1 MRWLQKGRGEVGFS
15 LHVCTQTC
23 SGQVMRWLHKGRG
36 EVGFSLH
43 VCTQTCSGQVMR
55 WLQKGRGDVGFSLH
69 GRTQTCSG
77 QVMRWLQKG
86 RGDVGFS
93 LHGCTLILV
102 RPDQTAA
109 RQGWLA
115 IRSRIFMVVMYH
127 VMSCML
133 CHATVPVEAS
143 GL

>member
-15 LHVCTQTC
+15 LHGCTQTC
-23 SGQVMRWLHKGRG
+23 SGQILRMDK
-36 EVGFSLH
+36 
-43 VCTQTCSGQVMR
+43 SGISR
-55 WLQKGRGDVGFSLH
+55 RDE
-69 GRTQTCSG
+69 
-77 QVMRWLQKG
+77 G